1 VLLKNNPSFDL
12 ESGKWLG
19 RAITGT
25 KGAQARNFYAQ
36 NKTPQTRFE
45 SWDVC

>member
-1 VLLKNNPSFDL
+1 MV
-12 ESGKWLG
+12 G
-19 RAITGT
+19 TGSHLV
-25 KGAQARNFYAQ
+25 KGVEGLWKVKTDFRAQ

>member
-1 VLLKNNPSFDL
+1 VLLKNNPNFDL

-25 KGAQARNFYAQ
+25 NGAEAQ
-36 NKTPQTRFE
+36 NFLRAKQNAPD
-45 SWDVC
+45 SI

>member
-25 KGAQARNFYAQ
+25 QGRA
-36 NKTPQTRFE
+36 P
-45 SWDVC
+45 